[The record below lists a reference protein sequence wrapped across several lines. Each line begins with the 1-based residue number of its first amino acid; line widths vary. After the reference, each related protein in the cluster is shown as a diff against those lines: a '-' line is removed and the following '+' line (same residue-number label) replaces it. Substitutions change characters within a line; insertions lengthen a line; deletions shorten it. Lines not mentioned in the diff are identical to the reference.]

1 MDTKKYVVD
10 DQYLD
15 EQVKFDDYDQAI
27 EYCYE
32 QEIIY
37 YSKAM
42 NYLMENDASLKD
54 SLAIATEYGID
65 DTSELNSEYLATI
78 HYQDALI
85 NSIGEAEAWKIN

>member
-15 EQVKFDDYDQAI
+15 EQVKFDDYDEAI

-42 NYLMENDASLKD
+42 DYLMENDASLKD

-65 DTSELNSEYLATI
+65 DPSKLNSEYLATI

-85 NSIGEAEAWKIN
+85 NSIGEAD

>member
-1 MDTKKYVVD
+1 MSTKYIID

-15 EQVKFDDYDQAI
+15 EQIKFDDYNEAI

-42 NYLMENDASLKD
+42 NYLIENDVSLKD

-65 DTSELNSEYLATI
+65 DPSKLNSEYLATI

-85 NSIGEAEAWKIN
+85 NSIGEVEVWTTN

>member
-1 MDTKKYVVD
+1 VVD

-42 NYLMENDASLKD
+42 NYLIENDCSLRE
-54 SLAIATEYGID
+54 SMAIASEYGID
-65 DTSELNSEYLATI
+65 DPSKLNSEYLATI

-85 NSIGEAEAWKIN
+85 NSIGEAD

>member
-1 MDTKKYVVD
+1 MSTKYIID

-65 DTSELNSEYLATI
+65 DPSKLNSEYLATI

-85 NSIGEAEAWKIN
+85 NSIGEAEA

>member
-42 NYLMENDASLKD
+42 NYLIENDCSLRE
-54 SLAIATEYGID
+54 SMAIASEYGID
-65 DTSELNSEYLATI
+65 DPSKLNSEYLATI

-85 NSIGEAEAWKIN
+85 NTIGEAD

>member
-1 MDTKKYVVD
+1 MSTKYIID

-15 EQVKFDDYDQAI
+15 EQVKFDDYNEAI

-42 NYLMENDASLKD
+42 NYLIENDASLKD

-65 DTSELNSEYLATI
+65 DPSKLNSEYLATI

-85 NSIGEAEAWKIN
+85 NSIGEAEE

>member
-15 EQVKFDDYDQAI
+15 EQVKFDDYNEAI

-42 NYLMENDASLKD
+42 NYLIENDVSLKD

-65 DTSELNSEYLATI
+65 DPSKLNSEYLATI

-85 NSIGEAEAWKIN
+85 NSIGEVEVWTTN

>member
-1 MDTKKYVVD
+1 MSTKYIID

-15 EQVKFDDYDQAI
+15 EQIKFDDYNEAI

-42 NYLMENDASLKD
+42 NYLIENDCSLRE
-54 SLAIATEYGID
+54 SMAIASEYGID
-65 DTSELNSEYLATI
+65 DPSKLNSEYLATI

-85 NSIGEAEAWKIN
+85 NSIGEVEVWTIN

>member
-42 NYLMENDASLKD
+42 NYLIENDASLKD

-65 DTSELNSEYLATI
+65 DPSKLNSEYLATI

-85 NSIGEAEAWKIN
+85 NSIGEAD

>member
-42 NYLMENDASLKD
+42 NYLIENDVSLKD

-65 DTSELNSEYLATI
+65 DPSKLNSEYLATI

-85 NSIGEAEAWKIN
+85 NSIGEAEA

>member
-42 NYLMENDASLKD
+42 NYLIENDVSLKD

-85 NSIGEAEAWKIN
+85 NSIGEAEA

>member
-1 MDTKKYVVD
+1 MSTKYIID

-42 NYLMENDASLKD
+42 NYLIENDASLKD

-65 DTSELNSEYLATI
+65 DPSKLNSEYLATI

-85 NSIGEAEAWKIN
+85 NSIGEAEA

>member
-15 EQVKFDDYDQAI
+15 EQIKFDDYNEAI

-42 NYLMENDASLKD
+42 NYLIENDVSLKD

-85 NSIGEAEAWKIN
+85 NSIGEAEA

>member
-1 MDTKKYVVD
+1 MSTKYIID

-42 NYLMENDASLKD
+42 NYLIENDASLKD

-65 DTSELNSEYLATI
+65 DPSKLNSEYLATI

-85 NSIGEAEAWKIN
+85 NSIGEAEEWKIN

>member
-1 MDTKKYVVD
+1 MSTKYIID

-15 EQVKFDDYDQAI
+15 EQVKFDDYDEAI

-42 NYLMENDASLKD
+42 DYLMENDASLKD

-65 DTSELNSEYLATI
+65 DPSKLNSEYLATI

-85 NSIGEAEAWKIN
+85 NSIGEAEE

>member
-1 MDTKKYVVD
+1 MSTKYIID

-15 EQVKFDDYDQAI
+15 EQIKFDDYNEAI

-42 NYLMENDASLKD
+42 NYLIENDVSLKD

-65 DTSELNSEYLATI
+65 DPSKLNSEYLATI

-85 NSIGEAEAWKIN
+85 NSIGEAEA

>member
-1 MDTKKYVVD
+1 MSTKYIID

-15 EQVKFDDYDQAI
+15 EQVKFDDYNEAI

-42 NYLMENDASLKD
+42 NYLIENDVSLKD

-65 DTSELNSEYLATI
+65 DPSKLNSEYLATI

-85 NSIGEAEAWKIN
+85 NSIGEAEE

>member
-85 NSIGEAEAWKIN
+85 NSIGEAEA

>member
-42 NYLMENDASLKD
+42 NYLIENDASLKD

-65 DTSELNSEYLATI
+65 DPSELNSEYLATI

-85 NSIGEAEAWKIN
+85 NSIGEVEA

>member
-15 EQVKFDDYDQAI
+15 EQVKFDDYDEAI

-42 NYLMENDASLKD
+42 DYLMENDASLKD

-65 DTSELNSEYLATI
+65 DPSKLNSEYLATI

-85 NSIGEAEAWKIN
+85 NSIGEAEA

>member
-42 NYLMENDASLKD
+42 NYLMENDCSLRK
-54 SLAIATEYGID
+54 SMAIASEYGID
-65 DTSELNSEYLATI
+65 DPSKLNSEYLATI

-85 NSIGEAEAWKIN
+85 NSIGEAD

>member
-42 NYLMENDASLKD
+42 NYLIENDCSLRE
-54 SLAIATEYGID
+54 SMAIASEYGID
-65 DTSELNSEYLATI
+65 DPSELNSEYLATI

>member
-15 EQVKFDDYDQAI
+15 EQIKFDDYDEAI

-42 NYLMENDASLKD
+42 DYLMENDASLKD

-65 DTSELNSEYLATI
+65 DPSKLNSEYLATI

-85 NSIGEAEAWKIN
+85 NSIGEAEA

>member
-1 MDTKKYVVD
+1 MSTKYIID

-15 EQVKFDDYDQAI
+15 EQIKFDDYNEAI

-42 NYLMENDASLKD
+42 NYLIENDCSLRE
-54 SLAIATEYGID
+54 SMAIASEYGID
-65 DTSELNSEYLATI
+65 DPSKLNSEYLATI

-85 NSIGEAEAWKIN
+85 NSIGEAD

>member
-1 MDTKKYVVD
+1 MSTKYIID

-15 EQVKFDDYDQAI
+15 EQVKFDDYDEAI

-42 NYLMENDASLKD
+42 DYLMENDASLKD

-65 DTSELNSEYLATI
+65 DPSELNSEYLATI

-85 NSIGEAEAWKIN
+85 NSIGEVEVWTTN

>member
-1 MDTKKYVVD
+1 MKYVVD

-15 EQVKFDDYDQAI
+15 EQFKFDNYDDAI

-42 NYLMENDASLKD
+42 NYLIENDVSLNE
-54 SLAIATEYGID
+54 SMAIVNEYGTPLDSI
-65 DTSELNSEYLATI
+65 NSEHLATI
-78 HYQDALI
+78 HYQDTLI
-85 NSIGEAEAWKIN
+85 NSIKEVEQC

>member
-42 NYLMENDASLKD
+42 NYLIENDVSLKD

-65 DTSELNSEYLATI
+65 DPSKLNSEYLATI

-85 NSIGEAEAWKIN
+85 NSIGEVEV

>member
-1 MDTKKYVVD
+1 MSTKYIID

-15 EQVKFDDYDQAI
+15 EQVKFDDYDEAI

-42 NYLMENDASLKD
+42 NYLIENDASLKD

-65 DTSELNSEYLATI
+65 DPSKLNSEYLATI

-85 NSIGEAEAWKIN
+85 NSIGEAEA

>member
-1 MDTKKYVVD
+1 MSTKYIID

>member
-1 MDTKKYVVD
+1 MSTKYIID

-15 EQVKFDDYDQAI
+15 EQVKFDDYDEAI

-42 NYLMENDASLKD
+42 DYLMENDASLKD

-65 DTSELNSEYLATI
+65 DPSKLNSEYLATI

-85 NSIGEAEAWKIN
+85 NSIGEAEA

>member
-42 NYLMENDASLKD
+42 NYLIENDASLKD

-65 DTSELNSEYLATI
+65 DPSELNSEYLATI

-85 NSIGEAEAWKIN
+85 NSIGEVEV

>member
-65 DTSELNSEYLATI
+65 DPSKLNSEYLATI

-85 NSIGEAEAWKIN
+85 NSIGEAEA

>member
-1 MDTKKYVVD
+1 MSTKYIID

-15 EQVKFDDYDQAI
+15 EQIKFDDYNEAI

-42 NYLMENDASLKD
+42 NYLIENDCSLRE
-54 SLAIATEYGID
+54 SMAIASEYGID
-65 DTSELNSEYLATI
+65 DPSELNSEYLASI

-85 NSIGEAEAWKIN
+85 NSIGEAD

>member
-42 NYLMENDASLKD
+42 NYLIENDISLKD

-65 DTSELNSEYLATI
+65 DPSKLNSEYLATI

-85 NSIGEAEAWKIN
+85 NSIGEAEE